1 MQELPQIVPD
11 LAIELDPLA
20 ITQVMF
26 QGRSSNPDWAER
38 VGAIIQTVQPMLTP
52 GVVSRWLTLTQTRE
66 REVVLQ
72 DPDSQESVTLEIGE
86 HAKELASASRVLC
99 CVGTLGSGFDLAMA
113 KVQDTG
119 DMLESYLADC
129 AGIYGLLQVSRAV
142 YREVEAVA
150 AGLHWGV
157 GRVLCPGAIEGWPL
171 EAQHA
176 LCAMLPL
183 ERCGVQLNEF
193 GVLSPGKSVS
203 FLLGIGPGYTA
214 RQVMSPCDICTN
226 TGECWCNA

>member
-11 LAIELDPLA
+11 LAIQLDPLA
-20 ITQVMF
+20 ITQAMF
-26 QGRSSNPDWAER
+26 QGRSMNPDWAER
-38 VGAIIQTVQPMLTP
+38 VGGIVQIVQPMLTP
-52 GVVSRWLTLTQTRE
+52 GVVCRWLTLVQTGE

-72 DPDSQESVTLEIGE
+72 DPDSRELVTLEIGE
-86 HAKELASASRVLC
+86 HAQELACASMVLC
-99 CVGTLGSGFDLAMA
+99 CVGTLGSGFDQAMD
-113 KVQDTG
+113 KVQGRG

-142 YREVEAVA
+142 YREVEDLA
-150 AGLHWGV
+150 AGLDWGV

-176 LCAMLPL
+176 ICALLPL
-183 ERCGVQLNEF
+183 ESCGVHLNAF

-203 FLLGIGPGYTA
+203 FLLGIGPGYA
-214 RQVMSPCDICTN
+214 AKQVHSPCDICTN